1 MRLAAPVMAIGLALW
16 GTNVRAQTIPIPH
29 PSRPAGQ
36 PSFRIQGFGS
46 TPMSR
51 SLLPPGQVP
60 SLSSAARSQ
69 FEPVRHVD
77 TCPMP
82 VAHTDTAK
90 EDPMPVVRGGTPV
103 PMPVAKS
110 GCSNPLAH
118 VR

>member
-1 MRLAAPVMAIGLALW
+1 MRPRAERPQLKRDPLGSIVQKEPRMRLAAPVMAIGLALW
-16 GTNVRAQTIPIPH
+16 GTNVRAQATPLPH
-29 PSRPAGQ
+29 PSLPAGQ
-36 PSFRIQGFGS
+36 PSFRIQSFGS

-51 SLLPPGQVP
+51 SLLPPRQVP

-90 EDPMPVVRGGTPV
+90 E
-103 PMPVAKS
+103 
-110 GCSNPLAH
+110 
-118 VR
+118 